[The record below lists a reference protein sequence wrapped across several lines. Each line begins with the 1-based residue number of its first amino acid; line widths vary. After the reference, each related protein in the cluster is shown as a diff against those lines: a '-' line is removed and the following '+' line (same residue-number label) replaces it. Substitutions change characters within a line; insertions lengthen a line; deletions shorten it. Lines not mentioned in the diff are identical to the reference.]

1 MSSATDPRPRTRLF
15 NGVPLGDIAREAG
28 HHDVY
33 IRTRS
38 QLAHLAPRIQRAI
51 ADGSLAPEI
60 TLQHLMTITLPLD
73 WQDQERLCRLA

>member
-28 HHDVY
+28 HDDVY